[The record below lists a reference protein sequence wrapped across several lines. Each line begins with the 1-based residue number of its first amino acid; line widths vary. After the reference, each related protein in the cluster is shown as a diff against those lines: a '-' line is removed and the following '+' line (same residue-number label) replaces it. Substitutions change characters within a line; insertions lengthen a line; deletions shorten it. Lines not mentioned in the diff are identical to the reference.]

1 MDWSVGAPNFEHQC
15 GCGFLKFFAM
25 LSADI
30 LIDTDV
36 KRDQLVK
43 VYLLKELFPIISCC
57 N

>member
-1 MDWSVGAPNFEHQC
+1 MDWSVGAPNFEHQSS
-15 GCGFLKFFAM
+15 CGFLKFFAM

-36 KRDQLVK
+36 KRDQLVE